1 MDSQIIEVWWRALH
15 DRVDQLLRTVNG
27 VAVVEGSVE
36 PLDEPE
42 VCLSHS
48 EDAVEKVLLAR
59 YPARCENLVRRGD
72 LVLSFLVIVP
82 LPWPRDAEVLQQSLV
97 VAVEV
102 WLLGPPVERQVV
114 PLTPSRAGNLG

>member
-1 MDSQIIEVWWRALH
+1 MDGQIIEVWRRALH
-15 DRVDQLLRTVNG
+15 NRVDQLLRAVDG

-36 PLDEPE
+36 PLGEPE
-42 VCLSHS
+42 VCLSHG
-48 EDAVEKVLLAR
+48 EDAVEQVLLAR
-59 YPARCENLVRRGD
+59 HPARCENLVRRGD
-72 LVLSFLVIVP
+72 LVLPLLVIKS

-102 WLLGPPVERQVV
+102 WFLGVPVERQVV